1 MAVRQINSR
10 TNNEVVASILKS
22 VIKGAISLKDYDW
35 LRLIIQ
41 NLRKLKVLM
50 EDNMIKYDPR
60 ARISS

>member
-22 VIKGAISLKDYDW
+22 AIKGAISLKDYDW

-41 NLRKLKVLM
+41 NLRNL
-50 EDNMIKYDPR
+50 
-60 ARISS
+60 